1 MRASGRSVVFNTE
14 KDMTDKKYFGFVSY
28 FAALLL
34 ISATV
39 WFWVDIWIL
48 AVIPHIVFGAF
59 FLSVFVDTGYMYLRR
74 NMTALRFRNAVVYNF
89 SALLATGVV
98 LSILYVVLS

>member
-1 MRASGRSVVFNTE
+1 
-14 KDMTDKKYFGFVSY
+14 MTDKKYFGFISY
-28 FAALLL
+28 FAALLV
-34 ISATV
+34 ISAVV

-74 NMTALRFRNAVVYNF
+74 NMTALRFRNVVAYNF
-89 SALLATGVV
+89 SALLVTGVL
-98 LSILYVVLS
+98 LSILYVILS

>member
-1 MRASGRSVVFNTE
+1 MFLIRKR
-14 KDMTDKKYFGFVSY
+14 DMTDKKYFGFISY

-34 ISATV
+34 ISAVV

-74 NMTALRFRNAVVYNF
+74 NMTALRFRNVVAYNF
-89 SALLATGVV
+89 SALLVTGVL
-98 LSILYVVLS
+98 LSILYVVLN